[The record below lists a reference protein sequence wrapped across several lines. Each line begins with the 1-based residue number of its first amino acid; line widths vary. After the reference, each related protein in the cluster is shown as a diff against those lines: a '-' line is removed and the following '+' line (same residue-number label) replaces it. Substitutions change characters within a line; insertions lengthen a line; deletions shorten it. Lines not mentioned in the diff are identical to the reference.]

1 MKQLS
6 LLFILASSFFAS
18 AQYSLVWSDEFDGT
32 SIDYSKWSHDIGH
45 GVWGWGNN
53 ELQYYTNSANNSTV
67 DAGHLRIT
75 ARAETIGSANYTS
88 AKLKTKDLYEFKYG
102 KVEARIKVPYGQ
114 GLWPA
119 FWMLGANIDQVSWP
133 HCGELDLLE
142 HVNNEN
148 VVHGTHHY
156 DNNGHVFLGGSVACD
171 ASEFQ
176 VYGIEWTPTTIQW
189 SLNGNV
195 YYTTNIGP
203 GAVSK
208 EEFHEPFYLILN
220 LAVGGNWPGSPDGT
234 TSFPALMEVDYVR
247 VYQNNVSVN
256 GIDLVS
262 INVFPNPTRESITIN
277 TTVPVTEYYISDVHG
292 KVLITGN
299 STMETIDIS
308 GLSKGMYCAT
318 VKTEVGP
325 SRTAFVVE

>member
-1 MKQLS
+1 MKHFL
-6 LLFILASSFFAS
+6 LLFFLVSSVVTS

-32 SIDYSKWSHDIGH
+32 SIDLSKWSHDIGQ

-53 ELQYYTNSANNSTV
+53 ELQYYTNSAANSTV
-67 DAGHLRIT
+67 DGGYLKIT
-75 ARAETIGSANYTS
+75 ARDETFGSANYTS
-88 AKLKTKDLYEFKYG
+88 AKLKTKDLYEFTYG
-102 KVEARIKVPYGQ
+102 KVEARIKVPFGQ

-133 HCGELDLLE
+133 YCGEIDLLE
-142 HVNNEN
+142 HVNNEL

-156 DNNGHVFLGGSVACD
+156 DHNGHVMLGGSVSCD

-176 VYGIEWTPTTIQW
+176 VYGIEWTPTTMEW

-220 LAVGGNWPGSPDGT
+220 LAVGGNWPGSPNGT

-247 VYQNNVSVN
+247 VYQNNASVN
-256 GIDLVS
+256 TINPTI
-262 INVFPNPTRESITIN
+262 INVFPNPTSESITIN
-277 TTVPVTEYYISDVHG
+277 SAVPVTEFSISDVHG
-292 KVLITGN
+292 KMLITG
-299 STMETIDIS
+299 SSLTEAIDVS
-308 GLSKGMYCAT
+308 MLSKGMYYVTA
-318 VKTEVGP
+318 KTENGL
-325 SRTAFVVE
+325 SRTTFVVE